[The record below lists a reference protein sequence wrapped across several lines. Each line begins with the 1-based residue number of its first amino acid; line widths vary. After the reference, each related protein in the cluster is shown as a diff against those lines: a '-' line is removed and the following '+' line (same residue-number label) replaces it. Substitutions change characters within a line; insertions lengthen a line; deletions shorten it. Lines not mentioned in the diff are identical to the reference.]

1 MRWDS
6 LRPRQVL
13 GARVVLRR
21 AGPTAA
27 NSEAGSRQT
36 RRDPLKQAAYENKE
50 HGHEACQ
57 HGLPPPRVLSVV
69 AGSEVRAAPNDGGS
83 IIDSAKAYNVALANG
98 ARRTDR
104 RADVK
109 RDRIRVQPPV
119 IKM

>member
-1 MRWDS
+1 MRTRSMD
-6 LRPRQVL
+6 
-13 GARVVLRR
+13 
-21 AGPTAA
+21 
-27 NSEAGSRQT
+27 T
-36 RRDPLKQAAYENKE
+36 RRVNTVYP
-50 HGHEACQ
+50 
-57 HGLPPPRVLSVV
+57 PPPRVLSVV